1 MREKFPGHFKLSD
14 DEIRSIWENG
24 IFVLDANIL
33 LNLYRYS
40 DDTRKLFLKIL
51 KRLKSRVWV
60 PHQAAKEYLRNR
72 LGVIGQQEKAY
83 EQTIE
88 AIDKI
93 EKDLKS
99 KRQHP
104 FLSEKSLL
112 SLCSSFDAV
121 KAELDKSK
129 SSHTSLI
136 ASDKVLE
143 SIEKLIGGRV
153 GDPYDKKTM
162 DDLAKEGEK
171 RYELSIPPGYKDS
184 SKKSDGDP
192 YRKFGDLIIW
202 KQLLDKSKSDTK
214 DIILVMDDNKE
225 DWWLKFQGKTIGPQ
239 PDLIEEFSEETGQKF
254 HMYLADRFIEYAGQ
268 FLQEDVSEP
277 AIEELKKLREI
288 EERKYMQKRE
298 MMRRVHTKER
308 TQILREEIPEIEA
321 ELAMLKGQKRFFEE
335 EIRHL
340 HENDPE
346 RSNRDFRRARE
357 RMITLEEKEITLQEK
372 MHRIMSELH
381 ELQDSSESR
390 KPTRRWR

>member
-1 MREKFPGHFKLSD
+1 M
-14 DEIRSIWENG
+14 
-24 IFVLDANIL
+24 DANIL

-40 DDTRKLFLKIL
+40 DDTRKQFLKIL

-88 AIDKI
+88 AIEKI

-104 FLSEKSLL
+104 FLSEKSLA
-112 SLCSSFDAV
+112 SLCGSFDAV

-136 ASDKVLE
+136 ASDKILE

-153 GDPYDKKTM
+153 GDPYEEKTM
-162 DDLAKEGEK
+162 DALAKEGEK

-184 SKKSDGDP
+184 SKKPDGDP

-202 KQLLDKSKSDTK
+202 KQLMEKSKSETK

-225 DWWLKFQGKTIGPQ
+225 DWWLKFQGNTIGPQ
-239 PDLIEEFSEETGQKF
+239 PELIEEFAKETGQKF
-254 HMYLADRFIEYAGQ
+254 HMYLADRFLEYAGQ
-268 FLQEDVSEP
+268 FLEEDVSEP
-277 AIEELKKLREI
+277 VIEELKRLREI
-288 EERKYMQKRE
+288 EEHKYRQKKE
-298 MMRRVHTKER
+298 MMRRRRTKER

-321 ELAMLKGQKRFFEE
+321 ELAMLKDQRRFFEE

-340 HENDPE
+340 HEDNPE
-346 RSNRDFRRARE
+346 RANHEFRRARE
-357 RMITLEEKEITLQEK
+357 RMMVLEEREMMLQEK

-381 ELQDSSESR
+381 ELQDSSER
-390 KPTRRWR
+390 REPTRRWR